1 MHVKDSVISR
11 WAFNPSD
18 LSEIEKI
25 MSLTIASC
33 DRYGKLVIQGGEFI
47 PTVRST
53 WATGLTPIPTQWST
67 PMPAPHTTIIAEKI
81 MLSCLPFPNSVEC
94 IYSQSFV

>member
-47 PTVRST
+47 PTERST
-53 WATGLTPIPTQWST
+53 WATGLTPIPTQRST
-67 PMPAPHTTIIAEKI
+67 PMPTPHRNIIAEKI
-81 MLSCLPFPNSVEC
+81 MLSCLPFPNSV
-94 IYSQSFV
+94 